1 MDMGKI
7 IGEGYT
13 RDGIYG
19 QQRKAVVILRANGD
33 TVTSY
38 ADFE

>member
-1 MDMGKI
+1 MDMGKT

-19 QQRKAVVILRANGD
+19 QLKKAVAILRANGD

-38 ADFE
+38 ADFD